1 MSANDQSHFESGKEN
16 PMFGSIFKFVSD
28 WVGGETRQPPPFRA
42 QAAETIIEMQPLVEA
57 AADEKFICEW
67 KKITH
72 VDAFLEQV
80 LCRSIVEESSDC

>member
-1 MSANDQSHFESGKEN
+1 MITPHNNRISVLWEY
-16 PMFGSIFKFVSD
+16 
-28 WVGGETRQPPPFRA
+28 QPVCLDHHLF
-42 QAAETIIEMQPLVEA
+42 EMQPLVEA

-67 KKITH
+67 KKITN